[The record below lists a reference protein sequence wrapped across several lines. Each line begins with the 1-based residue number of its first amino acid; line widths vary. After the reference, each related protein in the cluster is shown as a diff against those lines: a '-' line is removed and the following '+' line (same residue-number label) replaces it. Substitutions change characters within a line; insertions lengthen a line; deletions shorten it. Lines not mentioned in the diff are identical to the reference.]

1 MFLTIQLLQPSG
13 YNKAGGYSRIFYIP
27 YLRQFMHQTVKF
39 IVRATT
45 AATLLALGSAS
56 FAAPEIGANI
66 ELDNTHRGGSAVANG
81 DKGLTQSGRVE
92 ISASGKAGTNMF
104 VAGKSAFVTKKDGTL
119 GTDDM
124 WIQLGSAAGD
134 VKLGRFESA
143 DLFPLAGDTLVNH
156 AGNVYGANTL
166 RGRKASDV
174 FHAQGTINLG
184 AGLSFELGLIET
196 TNNNIVGG
204 SKGTRPVLAYASG
217 PVSARVGFE
226 SGEYA
231 SGNRVS
237 GYGITGSYDFG
248 GFKLTANLAHGKQD
262 SATTLNQSAVGLS
275 ATVGSLGLGFA
286 SGTNDIA
293 GGDTKVQTVYASYNI
308 PLFDVKGASITPAFS
323 SSTVKNSVT
332 GISTDEAAFR
342 VRLNYAF

>member
-1 MFLTIQLLQPSG
+1 
-13 YNKAGGYSRIFYIP
+13 
-27 YLRQFMHQTVKF
+27 MHKNTKY
-39 IVRATT
+39 IVRTTT
-45 AATLLALGSAS
+45 AAALLAIGSSA

-66 ELDNTHRGGSAVANG
+66 ELDNTNRSGSAVAAG
-81 DKGLTQSGRVE
+81 DRGLSQSGRVE
-92 ISASGKAGTNMF
+92 ISASGKAGTTMF
-104 VAGKSAFVTKKDGTL
+104 VAGKAAFVTKKDGTL

-124 WIQLGSAAGD
+124 WIQLGSATGD

-166 RGRKASDV
+166 RGRKAGDV
-174 FHAQGTINLG
+174 FHAQGTINFG
-184 AGLSFELGLIET
+184 AGLSFELGVIET
-196 TNNNIVGG
+196 TNNNIVGSG

-217 PVSARVGFE
+217 PVSLRAGLE

-237 GYGITGSYDFG
+237 GYGVTGSYDFG
-248 GFKLTANLAHGKQD
+248 GFKLTANVTQGKQD

-275 ATVGSLGLGFA
+275 ASVGNLGLGYA
-286 SGTNDIA
+286 AGTNDIT
-293 GGDTKVQTVYASYNI
+293 GGDTKVNTVYASYKI
-308 PLFDVKGASITPAFS
+308 PLFDVAGASITPAFS

-332 GISTDEAAFR
+332 GLNTDENSFR
-342 VRLNYAF
+342 VRLNYTF